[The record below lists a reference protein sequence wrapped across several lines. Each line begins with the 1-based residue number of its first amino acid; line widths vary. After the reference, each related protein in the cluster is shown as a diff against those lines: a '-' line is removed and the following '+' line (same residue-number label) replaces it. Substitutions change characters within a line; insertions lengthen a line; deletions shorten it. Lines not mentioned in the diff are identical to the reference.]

1 MNIFGYSTTRN
12 YAKDGKCIRCP
23 KCGGA
28 EFSNDV
34 LDRIDYSPCEVNIHC
49 ADCRALVSYWGYGY
63 YDPCFM
69 FGNKSIPA
77 LITRISLKIRGV
89 PAP

>member
-1 MNIFGYSTTRN
+1 
-12 YAKDGKCIRCP
+12 
-23 KCGGA
+23 
-28 EFSNDV
+28 
-34 LDRIDYSPCEVNIHC
+34 VNIHC